1 MSEKRIIVVQG
12 PTASGKT
19 TLAIA
24 LAQHLQTE
32 VISFDS
38 RQFYKELAIGV
49 ARPSAAELAAVKQ
62 HLIASHSIL
71 EPLNATSYVVQ
82 ARPILERLLEEKGSV
97 VLVGGSALFADALI
111 LGLDPLPHDTVV
123 QAKWQAVFENDGL
136 VALQAALAKQDPAFY
151 QEIDTMN
158 PTRLM
163 RALEINELTGQS
175 NLDLRKGPRKD
186 PPHVARMFINWP
198 RASLYERINER
209 VDIMIAEGLEQEARQ
224 FFPEQMLSQALQ
236 TVGYREFVAYFEGTM
251 GREEAI
257 EKIKQHTRNYAKRQL
272 TWLSR
277 YDQIIALEPATAA
290 ELLATAL
297 VKIG

>member
-123 QAKWQAVFENDGL
+123 QGKWQAVFENDGL
-136 VALQAALAKQDPAFY
+136 VALQSALAKQDPAFY

-163 RALEINELTGQS
+163 RALEINELTGKS

-224 FFPEQMLSQALQ
+224 FFPEQMLLQALQ

-277 YDQIIALEPATAA
+277 YDQIMALEPATAS